1 MMTTQPS
8 TPSTTPTLK
17 QGPIDLVKHRAWYLI
32 SSALLVLPGLGFMG
46 YNISTLPEHAPLKL
60 GIDFV
65 GGTLLEFSTQK
76 PLSQEDVSWIRK
88 TYEEAGFSGTQ
99 VQLKQGV
106 DSVKPS
112 ESQPSKGFSVRLRS
126 MTTHPPKTPVPTQK
140 TPSSNVEGTSLV
152 TQTPEAQA
160 LKKAHVT
167 LESHFGKNEIKQLQK
182 LSIGPTMAQEILS
195 KGILA
200 LVLAY
205 ALIVGY
211 LTLRFQFDYALCAIL
226 ALFHD
231 TLFVLGIFAM
241 LGTLFGV
248 EVDALFITGILTVI
262 GFSVHDTIVVFDRIR
277 ENMKRYYTQKLSF
290 ATITNMSINQTLAR
304 SINTSLTAV
313 LTLLAMLLFGGDT
326 TRQFVLVMF
335 LGILVGTYSSIFFA
349 SLLLTWLRDRQA
361 KPMVSSSRA
370 S

>member
-1 MMTTQPS
+1 
-8 TPSTTPTLK
+8 
-17 QGPIDLVKHRAWYLI
+17 
-32 SSALLVLPGLGFMG
+32 MG
-46 YNISTLPEHAPLKL
+46 YNVVNLPEHAPLKL

-65 GGTLLEFSTQK
+65 GGTLLEFSTDK
-76 PLSQEDVSWIRK
+76 ALSQSDVSFIRK
-88 TYEEAGFSGTQ
+88 TYEDAGFTGTQ
-99 VQLKQGV
+99 VQLKQSIVAPTPQRPTQQSPAASG
-106 DSVKPS
+106 DTQ
-112 ESQPSKGFSVRLRS
+112 ETKGFSVRLKSLLAHDRTVTS
-126 MTTHPPKTPVPTQK
+126 ED
-140 TPSSNVEGTSLV
+140 NVKNPIATGSLV
-152 TQTPEAQA
+152 TQTPEMKALTKAQQA
-160 LKKAHVT
+160 LET
-167 LESHFGKNEIKQLQK
+167 HFGKTGVKQRQK
-182 LSIGPTMAQEILS
+182 LSIGPTMAQEILN

-205 ALIVGY
+205 AFIVGY

-231 TLFVLGIFAM
+231 TLFVLGVFAM
-241 LGTLFGV
+241 LGTLWGV

-277 ENMKRYYTQKLSF
+277 ENMKRYYTHKLSF

-349 SLLLTWLRDRQA
+349 SLLLTWIRDRQSPPSLQPKGA
-361 KPMVSSSRA
+361 
-370 S
+370 